1 MLSSEPPPT
10 LRINSDEPRNPAYH
24 TQEDFEVK
32 KTKSN
37 QTAIPFERRPIVIF
51 DVFRKSPF
59 CTSPDNPV
67 R

>member
-37 QTAIPFERRPIVIF
+37 QAAIPFERRPIVIF